1 MNYQRYYVQTVAEE
15 HTAAA
20 ATWANLTNDYA
31 AQVAR
36 AIANAYDFSHARCV
50 VDVGG
55 GSGQLMS
62 ALLLANP
69 RLRGVIQDRTPMI
82 ALALRELLESGL
94 TQRCELVVDDFFE
107 AVPSGGDVY
116 ILKQILR
123 DWNDAAS
130 ISILRRCR
138 SAMPPHAKLLIA
150 ERVFST
156 GNGLQTP
163 QPGATLTT
171 KDWRDERDYSTLLNE
186 AGFGGTRILPTSSAL
201 HLIEANR

>member
-15 HTAAA
+15 HAAVA
-20 ATWANLTNDYA
+20 ATLANSTNDCA

-36 AIANAYDFSHARCV
+36 AIVNAYDFSRARCV
-50 VDVGG
+50 IDVGG

-62 ALLLANP
+62 ALLLAHP

-82 ALALRELLESGL
+82 ALALRELLKSGL
-94 TQRCELVVDDFFE
+94 TQRCELIVDDFFE
-107 AVPSGGDVY
+107 SVPSGGDVY

-138 SAMPPHAKLLIA
+138 SAMPPYAKLLIVEHMFNA
-150 ERVFST
+150 DNVS
-156 GNGLQTP
+156 QPP
-163 QPGATLTT
+163 QLGATLTT
-171 KDWRDERDYSTLLNE
+171 KNWRDERDYYALLNE
-186 AGFGGTRILPTSSAL
+186 AGFGATRILTTSSSL
-201 HLIEANR
+201 HLIEVNR

>member
-1 MNYQRYYVQTVAEE
+1 MNYQAYYVQTVAEE
-15 HTAAA
+15 HATAA
-20 ATWANLTNDYA
+20 TRLANSTNDCA

-36 AIANAYDFSHARCV
+36 AITNAYDFSDARCV

-55 GSGQLMS
+55 GSGRLMS

-69 RLRGVIQDRTPMI
+69 RMRGVIQDRTPMI
-82 ALALRELLESGL
+82 ALALRELLKSGL
-94 TQRCELVVDDFFE
+94 TRRCELVVDDFFE

-138 SAMPPHAKLLIA
+138 SAMPPHARLLIA
-150 ERVFST
+150 EHVFNA
-156 GNGLQTP
+156 GNVP
-163 QPGATLTT
+163 QPGTTL
-171 KDWRDERDYSTLLNE
+171 DNRNWRDEQDYYALLNE
-186 AGFGGTRILPTSSAL
+186 AGFGATRILPTSSAL

>member
-15 HTAAA
+15 HAAAA
-20 ATWANLTNDYA
+20 ATLANSTKDCA
-31 AQVAR
+31 AQIAC

-50 VDVGG
+50 IDVGG

-62 ALLLANP
+62 ALLVANP

-82 ALALRELLESGL
+82 ALALRELLKSGL
-94 TQRCELVVDDFFE
+94 TQRCELVVDNFFE
-107 AVPSGGDVY
+107 AVPSGGDIY

-150 ERVFST
+150 EHVFSA
-156 GNGLQTP
+156 GDVSQ
-163 QPGATLTT
+163 QPAILTT
-171 KDWRDERDYSTLLNE
+171 KNWRVERDYFTLLNE
-186 AGFGGTRILPTSSAL
+186 AGFGDTRVLPTSSAL

>member
-1 MNYQRYYVQTVAEE
+1 MNYQDYYAQTVAEE
-15 HTAAA
+15 YAAA
-20 ATWANLTNDYA
+20 AAKLANSTNDYTA
-31 AQVAR
+31 RTAR
-36 AIANAYDFSHARCV
+36 AIVNAYDFSNARCV
-50 VDVGG
+50 IDVGG
-55 GSGQLMS
+55 GSGELMS

-69 RLRGVIQDRTPMI
+69 HLRGVIQDRTPMI
-82 ALALRELLESGL
+82 ALALRELLKSGV

-138 SAMPPHAKLLIA
+138 SAMPPRAKLLIA
-150 ERVFST
+150 ERVFSA
-156 GNGLQTP
+156 GDVSQPP
-163 QPGATLTT
+163 QPGATLTSRN
-171 KDWRDERDYSTLLNE
+171 WRDERDYSTLLNE
-186 AGFGGTRILPTSSAL
+186 AGFGDIRILPTSSAL

>member
-15 HTAAA
+15 HAAA
-20 ATWANLTNDYA
+20 AALANSTNDYT
-31 AQVAR
+31 AQIAR
-36 AIANAYDFSHARCV
+36 AITNAYDFSHARCV

-82 ALALRELLESGL
+82 ALALRELLKSGL

-107 AVPSGGDVY
+107 AVPIGGDVY

-150 ERVFST
+150 ERVFGAGDVS
-156 GNGLQTP
+156 
-163 QPGATLTT
+163 QPPPTLIT
-171 KDWRDERDYSTLLNE
+171 KNWRNERGYQTLLNE
-186 AGFGGTRILPTSSAL
+186 AGFGDTRTLPTSSVL